1 MELNDFLKSYFN
13 QLSTKNI
20 CEKNNFENYENFKEF
35 IITHYHI
42 KHVEIFNYIKYVKIK
57 RQIIKLREESVYISY
72 IDRINKI
79 IIAMSD
85 VNTFPNIN
93 IRKYLCRINAV
104 FKLME
109 DKKKCLLDAI
119 YNLRTIL
126 NMRSDYDFKIK
137 ITNSINGI
145 LYRYKIFLQNC
156 KKLKILLNDFM
167 KFESTYGIDH
177 NLIKLNNSERCI
189 LGKKSEYTA
198 NKIINEYVNMMN
210 DKGGDKKYYYE
221 TNINFLKLLNIDIY
235 HENNIKGEVDG
246 MIISYDGK
254 NYIIEKIIEV
264 KSSIK
269 STFEDIK
276 KFLFLQEYINNLTF
290 DENIKYYN
298 YIFTKESFI
307 NITNENIAKWTLY
320 LCVNNIY
327 KDRIEKSHLYFSN
340 VLKIVDEKFIEDY
353 YINNNDESIKKKFKI
368 IVNNRELIDNLFKT
382 WEKNIMLDTNDCNI
396 FISKLL

>member
-13 QLSTKNI
+13 QLSSKNI
-20 CEKNNFENYENFKEF
+20 CEKNNFDNYDNFKEF
-35 IITHYHI
+35 ITDHYHI
-42 KHVEIFNYIKYVKIK
+42 NHVEIYNYIKYVKIK
-57 RQIIKLREESVYISY
+57 RQIIKLKEESIYISY
-72 IDRINKI
+72 IDKINKI
-79 IIAMSD
+79 INTMSN
-85 VNTFPNIN
+85 VNTFPSIN
-93 IRKYLCRINAV
+93 IKKYLCRVNVI
-104 FKLME
+104 FKLIE

-119 YNLRTIL
+119 YNLRSL
-126 NMRSDYDFKIK
+126 YNMRNDYDFKMK
-137 ITNSINGI
+137 ITNSINSI
-145 LYRYKIFLQNC
+145 LYRYKIFLQNS
-156 KKLKILLNDFM
+156 KKLTVILNEFI

-198 NKIINEYVNMMN
+198 NKIMNEYIQMMN
-210 DKGGDKKYYYE
+210 NKYTDKVYYYE
-221 TNINFLKLLNIDIY
+221 TNINLLKLLNIDIY
-235 HENNIKGEVDG
+235 HENNIKGEIDG
-246 MIISYDGK
+246 MIICYDGK

-269 STFEDIK
+269 STFEDVK
-276 KFLFLQEYINNLTF
+276 KFLFLQEYINNLSF
-290 DENIKYYN
+290 EYDILYDN

-307 NITNENIAKWTLY
+307 NITNKNIAKWTLY

-368 IVNNRELIDNLFKT
+368 VVKNRNLIDTLFKS
-382 WEKNIMLDTNDCNI
+382 WEKNIMLDTDECNI
-396 FISKLL
+396 FISKLY